1 MKWVKSF
8 YDKES
13 IDFSTNAIDGS
24 LPSELG
30 LLTSITKLLLF
41 QNQLTG
47 PIPVELG
54 QLANI
59 TAFRIGSNKF
69 TGTIPTEIGLMSA
82 LSELFERKLTF
93 LESLC

>member
-1 MKWVKSF
+1 M
-8 YDKES
+8 
-13 IDFSTNAIDGS
+13 DGS

-30 LLTSITKLLLF
+30 LLTSITELLLF

-47 PIPVELG
+47 PIPIELG

-59 TAFRIGSNKF
+59 TTFRIFGNKF

-82 LSELFERKLTF
+82 LSELFDPSLTF
-93 LESLC
+93 HESLC